1 MIQKKKLHDKCSHG
15 CTSQYI
21 KKKNSDIFHAKL
33 WCMTACLISIVSAT
47 YKTTLLIY
55 IDVHA
60 DKLHQISDST
70 NESCA

>member
-1 MIQKKKLHDKCSHG
+1 MIQKKLHDKCLHG